1 MGIHFQRNR
10 FVGAAAQE
18 TCNVLGG
25 EFFQSQL
32 FVLDDADEFT
42 EQEPVRE
49 CLVGNHCV
57 HEREYCAV
65 AAPKP
70 FPSDFGIDDAEE
82 RSHVPGDELPTGCPG
97 IEPITGDVGQFFSII
112 NAKVRGEGFRR
123 GNSTI
128 FKYVDKEVAPEAF
141 THRLLLRELVRVVQY
156 EKLGLKEFA
165 AKYVTGFL
173 SGGSYEAIPLEM
185 NAHELDDRCAA
196 ATTKAFSVADEVQRW
211 IDTRRF

>member
-70 FPSDFGIDDAEE
+70 FPSDFGIDDAT
-82 RSHVPGDELPTGCPG
+82 RSCIPEKCMRCSRGTSSLDHLRENLAATARPLNTSVSLGTYL
-97 IEPITGDVGQFFSII
+97 VSIS
-112 NAKVRGEGFRR
+112 RS
-123 GNSTI
+123 STLTQEHRLI
-128 FKYVDKEVAPEAF
+128 VAP
-141 THRLLLRELVRVVQY
+141 R
-156 EKLGLKEFA
+156 
-165 AKYVTGFL
+165 
-173 SGGSYEAIPLEM
+173 I
-185 NAHELDDRCAA
+185 N
-196 ATTKAFSVADEVQRW
+196 
-211 IDTRRF
+211 

>member
-82 RSHVPGDELPTGCPG
+82 RSHVPGDWLDT
-97 IEPITGDVGQFFSII
+97 
-112 NAKVRGEGFRR
+112 R
-123 GNSTI
+123 
-128 FKYVDKEVAPEAF
+128 
-141 THRLLLRELVRVVQY
+141 
-156 EKLGLKEFA
+156 A
-165 AKYVTGFL
+165 ACWR
-173 SGGSYEAIPLEM
+173 A
-185 NAHELDDRCAA
+185 CAA
-196 ATTKAFSVADEVQRW
+196 DSISTRASSGLRWPTAYHLAGFFDGHGRYAAQSGIFARQFLVAESAVNLP
-211 IDTRRF
+211 